1 MIYATMA
8 LMPIQSERWDGSR
21 TGPSRPSSIAA
32 PETGRGQCGVERIA
46 ASIIAG
52 FTAMMYRHGEK
63 RRKEPPITSL
73 ETVLPRSDILKNLSS
88 M

>member
-1 MIYATMA
+1 MA
-8 LMPIQSERWDGSR
+8 LMPIPEASAMGRFAN
-21 TGPSRPSSIAA
+21 RPIAVSA
-32 PETGRGQCGVERIA
+32 ALNGIPA

-52 FTAMMYRHGEK
+52 FTAMMYAMARNVV
-63 RRKEPPITSL
+63 RPPMTSL